1 MTSFYSSLWMGYLW
15 NKKCKSFS
23 PKKQRDWEGKSKPA
37 KKSGPIKYRVQKGG
51 EGRPKDLGGRS
62 SYRDESGV
70 LTLECDREKVME
82 KVYVKLNL
90 KSNIAFVLKT
100 VFIIGIEVEIKK
112 WVPGESK

>member
-1 MTSFYSSLWMGYLW
+1 M
-15 NKKCKSFS
+15 
-23 PKKQRDWEGKSKPA
+23 REGVVTHREAITFP
-37 KKSGPIKYRVQKGG
+37 YT
-51 EGRPKDLGGRS
+51 

-100 VFIIGIEVEIKK
+100 VFIIGIKVEIKK
-112 WVPGESK
+112 WGPGESKLLPDLIFSFVLEIMSLVE

>member
-1 MTSFYSSLWMGYLW
+1 M
-15 NKKCKSFS
+15 
-23 PKKQRDWEGKSKPA
+23 
-37 KKSGPIKYRVQKGG
+37 
-51 EGRPKDLGGRS
+51 GGRS

-112 WVPGESK
+112 